1 MKGVTSLGLRAV
13 LDFVYTSRLALN
25 SNHIHDI
32 LQTAS
37 HLQFNQ
43 VIDYCCQFLKYE
55 AFFDDMVICG
65 AAEVLIPCSK
75 VSVLRGWKAEKCG
88 RGGSSETRD
97 LNFHIRFF
105 NK

>member
-55 AFFDDMVICG
+55 AFFDDMVICD

-75 VSVLRGWKAEKCG
+75 VSMLRGREAEKCG
-88 RGGSSETRD
+88 RGSRQGK
-97 LNFHIRFF
+97 NMVKI
-105 NK
+105 

>member
-1 MKGVTSLGLRAV
+1 MQGFRFVQRNPFLNLRFDCFSCRDFQESQLKEIELKGVTSLGLRAV

-43 VIDYCCQFLKYE
+43 VIDYCCQFLK
-55 AFFDDMVICG
+55 
-65 AAEVLIPCSK
+65 
-75 VSVLRGWKAEKCG
+75 
-88 RGGSSETRD
+88 
-97 LNFHIRFF
+97 
-105 NK
+105 